1 MFLKYF
7 IMFLSII
14 FGIFAV
20 FCAFVLFLRF
30 VFGIGEKK
38 EREIH
43 TIEFI
48 FEKDKKDDEED

>member
-7 IMFLSII
+7 LLAFSIIIGVLSI
-14 FGIFAV
+14 FNV
-20 FCAFVLFLRF
+20 FCLFLNFVL
-30 VFGIGEKK
+30 GIGEKK
-38 EREIH
+38 ESEIH

>member
-7 IMFLSII
+7 IMYLSII

-20 FCAFVLFLRF
+20 LCVFVLFLRS

-38 EREIH
+38 ERKIH

-48 FEKDKKDDEED
+48 FEKEKDDEED